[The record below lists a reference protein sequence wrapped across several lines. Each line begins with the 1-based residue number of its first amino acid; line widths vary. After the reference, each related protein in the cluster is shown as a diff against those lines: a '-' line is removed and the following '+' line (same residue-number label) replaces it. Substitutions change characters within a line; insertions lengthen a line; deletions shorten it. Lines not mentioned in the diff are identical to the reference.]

1 LVKQIEADIKGTF
14 FSPDTKAHGLGWM
27 TNEAWANT
35 TKILLSQNVMK
46 QPIKVETAFDDK
58 FLSAANT
65 LKQ

>member
-1 LVKQIEADIKGTF
+1 
-14 FSPDTKAHGLGWM
+14 
-27 TNEAWANT
+27 
-35 TKILLSQNVMK
+35 MK